1 MNYVLKDREP
11 QAPLHFFEEISQIP
25 RGSGNE
31 EAIASYIENWA
42 KERNLYVDRD
52 ECNNLFIKKPATP
65 GYENAAPVL
74 LQGHT
79 DMVCE
84 KNSDTVHDFEK
95 DPIKL
100 VVDGDY
106 LKADGTTLGADDGV
120 AVSYIMALLDAKD
133 IPHPALECLLTTSEE
148 VGMTGAFGFDA
159 KKVSAKRLINLD
171 SDNENEILCGSAG
184 GLRVALSREYSKVP
198 AEGIAL
204 NLTVKGLMGGHSGA
218 EIHMEKGN
226 SNKIM
231 GRILFECEKICKV
244 NLVSVEGGSK
254 ENAIPREAFA
264 TICVPADKVE
274 EVKTAANKLA
284 KDIAGELEDTDK
296 GFTFEISEAIKADKM
311 MDDKSSSDVIA
322 ILKLLPH
329 GVRTK
334 SMALKDLVVTSM
346 NVGVVVTT
354 ENAVEIH
361 TSLRSSVES
370 LILNLA
376 DEVEL
381 IAKDHGAKAE
391 RGSKYPGWK
400 YASVSPLRDLCAKI
414 YKEMYGEEPKVI
426 AIHAGLECG
435 LFKEQIPDLDIISNG
450 PNCRDIH
457 TPDETL
463 DLNSYARVW
472 KFLLKVLAEMKQ

>member
-11 QAPLHFFEEISQIP
+11 QAPLHYFEEISQIP

-31 EAIASYIENWA
+31 KAIATYIENWA

-52 ECNNLFIKKPATP
+52 SCNNLFIKKPGTE
-65 GYENAAPVL
+65 GYENSEPVL

-120 AVSYIMALLDAKD
+120 AVSYIMALLDSKD
-133 IPHPALECLLTTSEE
+133 IPHPPLECLLTTSEE

-159 KKVSAKRLINLD
+159 NKVSARKLINLD
-171 SDNENEILCGSAG
+171 SDNENEILCGAAG
-184 GLRVALSREYSKVP
+184 GLRVAISRGFDKVK
-198 AEGIAL
+198 AEGTAL
-204 NLTVKGLMGGHSGA
+204 KLTVKGLMGGHSGG

-231 GRILFECEKICKV
+231 GRILFECEKVSKL
-244 NLVSVEGGSK
+244 NLVSIEGGSK

-264 TICVPADKVE
+264 TIYVPDDKVAL
-274 EVKTAANKLA
+274 VKTAAESLA
-284 KDIAGELEDTDK
+284 KNIADELEDTDK
-296 GFTFEISEAIKADKM
+296 DFTFKIEEAPKAETM
-311 MDDKSSSDVIA
+311 MDEKASSDIIA
-322 ILKLLPH
+322 MLKLLPH
-329 GVRTK
+329 GVRAK

-346 NVGVVVTT
+346 NVGVVVTLD
-354 ENAVEIH
+354 NAVEIR

-381 IAKDHGAKAE
+381 IARDHNAQAE

-400 YASVSPLRDLCAKI
+400 FASVSPLRELCTRV
-414 YKEMYGEEPKVI
+414 YREMNGEEPKVI

-450 PNCRDIH
+450 PNCKDIH

-472 KFLLKVLAEMKQ
+472 KFLLRLLSEMK

>member
-11 QAPLHFFEEISQIP
+11 KAPLHFFEEISQIP

-31 EAIASYIENWA
+31 EAIAAYIESWA

-52 ECNNLFIKKPATP
+52 ECNNLFIKKPGTK
-65 GYENAAPVL
+65 GYENATPVL

-100 VVDGDY
+100 VVDGDF
-106 LKADGTTLGADDGV
+106 LRADGTTLGADDGV
-120 AVSYIMALLDAKD
+120 AVSYIMALLDSKD
-133 IPHPALECLLTTSEE
+133 IPHPPLECLLTTSEE

-159 KKVSAKRLINLD
+159 SKVSARKLINLD

-184 GLRVALSREYSKVP
+184 GLRAAISRKFDMVS
-198 AEGIAL
+198 AEGSTL
-204 NLTVKGLMGGHSGA
+204 KLTVKGLMGGHSGG

-231 GRILFECEKICKV
+231 GRILFECEKVCKV
-244 NLVSVEGGSK
+244 NLVSIEGGSK

-264 TICVPADKVE
+264 TICVPADKVN
-274 EVKTAANKLA
+274 EVKAAAENMA

-296 GFTFEISEAIKADKM
+296 DFTFEITAATMAEKM
-311 MDDKSSSDVIA
+311 MDDKASADIIA

-329 GVRTK
+329 GVRAK

-346 NVGVVVTT
+346 NVGVVVTL
-354 ENAVEIH
+354 ENSVEIR

-381 IAKDHGAKAE
+381 IAHDHGAE
-391 RGSKYPGWK
+391 VQRGSKYPGWK
-400 YASVSPLRDLCAKI
+400 FASVSPLRDLCAKI
-414 YKEMYGEEPKVI
+414 YREMNGEEPKVI

-450 PNCRDIH
+450 PNCKDIH
-457 TPDETL
+457 TPGETL
-463 DLNSYARVW
+463 DLNSYERVW
-472 KFLLKVLAEMKQ
+472 KFLLRLLSEMK

>member
-11 QAPLHFFEEISQIP
+11 QAPLHYFEEISQIP

-31 EAIASYIENWA
+31 EAIATYIENWA

-52 ECNNLFIKKPATP
+52 SCNNLFIKKPGTE
-65 GYENAAPVL
+65 GYENSEPVL

-120 AVSYIMALLDAKD
+120 AVSYIMALLDSKD
-133 IPHPALECLLTTSEE
+133 IPHPPLECLLTTSEE

-159 KKVSAKRLINLD
+159 NKVSARKLINLD
-171 SDNENEILCGSAG
+171 SDNENEILCGAAG
-184 GLRVALSREYSKVP
+184 GLRVAISRGFDKVK
-198 AEGIAL
+198 AEGTAL
-204 NLTVKGLMGGHSGA
+204 KLTVKGLMGGHSGG

-231 GRILFECEKICKV
+231 GRILFECEKVSKL
-244 NLVSVEGGSK
+244 NLVSIEGGSK

-264 TICVPADKVE
+264 TIYVPDDKVAL
-274 EVKTAANKLA
+274 VKTAAESLA
-284 KDIAGELEDTDK
+284 KNIADELEDTDK
-296 GFTFEISEAIKADKM
+296 GFTFKIEEAPKAEIM
-311 MDDKSSSDVIA
+311 MDEKATSDIIA
-322 ILKLLPH
+322 MLKLLPH
-329 GVRTK
+329 GVRAK

-346 NVGVVVTT
+346 NVGVVVTLD
-354 ENAVEIH
+354 NAVEIR

-381 IAKDHGAKAE
+381 IARDHNAQAE

-400 YASVSPLRDLCAKI
+400 FASVSPLRELCTRV
-414 YKEMYGEEPKVI
+414 YREMNGEEPKVI

-450 PNCRDIH
+450 PNCKDIH

-472 KFLLKVLAEMKQ
+472 KFLLRLLSEMK